1 MGFAQ
6 QPLSK
11 SIYTI
16 CGDLEEDFQTV
27 ALDDKHWITEP
38 VPDRHLC
45 IHEHSQL
52 HSLCP

>member
-16 CGDLEEDFQTV
+16 CDDLEEEDFQTF
-27 ALDDKHWITEP
+27 ALDDEHWITEP

-45 IHEHSQL
+45 IHEHL
-52 HSLCP
+52 

>member
-1 MGFAQ
+1 MDFAQ
-6 QPLSK
+6 QPLSN

-16 CGDLEEDFQTV
+16 CDDLEDEEDFQTV

-45 IHEHSQL
+45 IHEYL
-52 HSLCP
+52 